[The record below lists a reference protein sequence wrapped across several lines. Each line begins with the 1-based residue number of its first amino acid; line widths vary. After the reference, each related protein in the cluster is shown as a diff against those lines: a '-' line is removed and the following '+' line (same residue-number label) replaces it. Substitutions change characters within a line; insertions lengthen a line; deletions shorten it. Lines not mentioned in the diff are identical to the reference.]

1 MTEQQPDRR
10 LDAVLEML
18 MSIASLDFSSRLTIT
33 NNVDSI
39 DAIASGLNMLSE
51 ELEGN
56 VVEIS
61 KLEEVNGNLERFA
74 CVVAHDMKTPLGNAI
89 SISNLLEDELKDH
102 HNKEVLEYIE
112 LLRQTNKQMSHLISG
127 VLEYS
132 RTSFANLQPQEVDL
146 GKLCREIA
154 AQYRS
159 NKQIAINIADKMPVI
174 KYHETALT
182 QIINNLIDNAVKYN
196 DKEICQIE
204 VQCAYQNDQYVI
216 SVADNGPGVLPE
228 YREKIFDL
236 FENLNTE
243 KENSTGIGLATIKK
257 IVTDTNGRIWVESSE
272 NQGARFVFTIKKRD

>member
-61 KLEEVNGNLERFA
+61 KLEEVNHNLERFA

-132 RTSFANLQPQEVDL
+132 P
-146 GKLCREIA
+146 
-154 AQYRS
+154 Y
-159 NKQIAINIADKMPVI
+159 
-174 KYHETALT
+174 
-182 QIINNLIDNAVKYN
+182 
-196 DKEICQIE
+196 
-204 VQCAYQNDQYVI
+204 
-216 SVADNGPGVLPE
+216 
-228 YREKIFDL
+228 
-236 FENLNTE
+236 
-243 KENSTGIGLATIKK
+243 
-257 IVTDTNGRIWVESSE
+257 
-272 NQGARFVFTIKKRD
+272 